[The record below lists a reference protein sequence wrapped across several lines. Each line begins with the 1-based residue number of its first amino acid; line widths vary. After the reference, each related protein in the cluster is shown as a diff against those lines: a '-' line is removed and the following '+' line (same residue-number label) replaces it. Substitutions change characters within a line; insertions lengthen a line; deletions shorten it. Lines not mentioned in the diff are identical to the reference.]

1 MRQRNTLYNR
11 RWRLQHNHMSN
22 EILTLKEA
30 AAVLQIPTKL
40 LREAAARGEVPARRI
55 ARQWRFSRF
64 ALHHWLSGGAA
75 PSLETRLRHAGSLA
89 ESPFFAEVMASV
101 EANRPGNRCNVGHS
115 QYGSLLRNSWTV
127 SG

>member
-1 MRQRNTLYNR
+1 MP
-11 RWRLQHNHMSN
+11 N

-30 AAVLQIPTKL
+30 AALLQVPTQL
-40 LREAAARGEVPARRI
+40 LRDAAVKGEIPARRI

-89 ESPFFAEVMASV
+89 DSPFFMEVMATV
-101 EANRPGNRCNVGHS
+101 EANRAAERRRTQTTPERAPA
-115 QYGSLLRNSWTV
+115 
-127 SG
+127 